1 MCPVTCQQI
10 GAETLVFAMVSV
22 ASDVIF
28 MLWWVGVA
36 FMTNLRIGISGAHG
50 CQKLFIFCC
59 YLQWLSHLGQLCV
72 VFYKCFD
79 TRLCLIYVFYSEF
92 GTWAIFLLLSIV
104 NRSPVSQI

>member
-50 CQKLFIFCC
+50 CQKLFIVH
-59 YLQWLSHLGQLCV
+59 Y
-72 VFYKCFD
+72 
-79 TRLCLIYVFYSEF
+79 
-92 GTWAIFLLLSIV
+92 FLLLFQMIE
-104 NRSPVSQI
+104 PSQAILFYILQLF